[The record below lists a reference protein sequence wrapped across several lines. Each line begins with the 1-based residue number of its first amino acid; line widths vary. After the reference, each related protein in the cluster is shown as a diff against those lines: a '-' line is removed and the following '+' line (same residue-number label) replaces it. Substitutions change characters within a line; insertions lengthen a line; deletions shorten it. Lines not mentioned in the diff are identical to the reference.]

1 MVQHARTRACWQCM
15 LQATASPQRQGLSKQ
30 RPAPRRRSPVLR
42 VAKKIKLQAKPSAG
56 GSSGIAPLA
65 AAGLQK
71 VAQALDRCDS
81 IRGAAIG

>member
-1 MVQHARTRACWQCM
+1 MVQHARERAGSACCRQ
-15 LQATASPQRQGLSKQ
+15 QPAPQRQGLSKQ